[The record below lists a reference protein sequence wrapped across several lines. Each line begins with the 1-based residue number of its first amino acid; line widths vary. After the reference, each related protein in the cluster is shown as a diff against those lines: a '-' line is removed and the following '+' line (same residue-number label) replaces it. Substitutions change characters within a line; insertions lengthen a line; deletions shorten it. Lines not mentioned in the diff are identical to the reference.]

1 MKELGW
7 WWVLQQLIGVKSL
20 SEEYKT
26 HNQTVNSRPRSKFSN
41 KLVVTDGVWGISSW
55 INWLFLLEFFLV
67 LQWIFLNVF
76 LLSLFDLLLQEA
88 LPHYIVLLYSIPP
101 SICLLSNFILEFLS
115 PFPQLFDFLGV
126 KVVENTVQ
134 RSSPH

>member
-7 WWVLQQLIGVKSL
+7 WWVLQQLMETKSL
-20 SEEYKT
+20 SEEDKP
-26 HNQTVNSRPRSKFSN
+26 HNQTIILSPRSEFLGE
-41 KLVVTDGVWGISSW
+41 LVISSGIQGVSSW
-55 INWLFLLEFFLV
+55 IKWLFLMVFFLM
-67 LQWIFLNVF
+67 LQWFFLNVF
-76 LLSLFDLLLQEA
+76 PWYFLITSSGILL
-88 LPHYIVLLYSIPP
+88 HYIVLLYSIPP
-101 SICLLSNFILEFLS
+101 STCLLFSFVLEFLS